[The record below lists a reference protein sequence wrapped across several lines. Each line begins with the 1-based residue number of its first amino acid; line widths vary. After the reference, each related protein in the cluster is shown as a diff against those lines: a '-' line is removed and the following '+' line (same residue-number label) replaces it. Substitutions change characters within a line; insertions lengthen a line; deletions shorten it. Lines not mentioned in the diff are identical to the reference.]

1 MEIVDINSLNEEQ
14 NTEESNEGVQRN
26 GVFAMLKP
34 CCVEL
39 LELLQKPKKHSSSIH
54 SMLELLR
61 KTSPTS
67 LQPCFDYA
75 LFPLLLLLDA
85 AVEDRSQQKVNS
97 EKNIMKSVTHDLPY
111 RVSDSVAEGVLQCL
125 EELLK
130 KCHLGSVAQMVVVL
144 KKLTC
149 AALLSPLEA
158 SEEFREGVIKCYKAI
173 FVNLYPCSDDAC
185 SCKQI
190 SDSPALAENRE
201 FQGHLELSEESKP
214 NECLLEFLRSETAS
228 AAVGHWLSLLLKAA
242 DIEAIRGHHGSSK
255 LRIEAFMTLRIL
267 VAKVGTADALAFF
280 LPGVVSQFS
289 KVLQA
294 SKTSL
299 SGAAGNTEATNQ
311 AIRGLAEYLM
321 IVLEDDANKSSLDMF
336 MDFQSESIMEKG
348 KKAQYVLEELRQLPN
363 KVQGGSIKVEESTS
377 AGVAKKTTNKSGSK
391 EKMSADYLKG
401 NKSFHVDRTKEW
413 VAETSANVDKLLSAT
428 FPSICVHLVKKVR
441 LGILAA
447 INGLLSRCSYTLK
460 ESRLMLLECLC
471 ALAID
476 DSEDVSFTAQEFLE
490 YLFWITQNHQLQL
503 DIAKIFVRLVERL
516 PNVVL
521 GSDEKFALSH
531 ARQLLVVV
539 YYSGPQLIIDHLIH
553 SPVTAA
559 RFLDVFAVCLN
570 QNSVYANSLGKFLSA
585 RPSSLG
591 YLHSLTELKVGTSFI
606 SDCLSIMNTA
616 SPAVPE
622 LTRVQEKDIQ
632 QSDHVLPRMP
642 PWFNGIGSQKLY
654 EALGG
659 VLRLVGLSLADS
671 KGEGSLSVAIDI
683 PLGSLQKLVSEIRKK
698 EYSEESWEHWYRRNG
713 SGLLVR
719 QASTDICILNEM
731 IFGVSEYSVDYFS
744 STFQRAR
751 MHRKVTNNYECAT
764 SNEASWKISL
774 EKVRTQLIDCIGRIL
789 HEYLS
794 PEIWDLPVQHK
805 SSPIHPV
812 GEEDICLH
820 FFRDTAMLHQVI
832 IEGIGI
838 FSMCLG
844 KDFSS
849 CGFLHQSLYLLLENL
864 ISSNVEVRSTSDA
877 VLHVLSSSSGYP
889 TVRNLVLENA
899 DYVIDSICRQLRH
912 LDLNPHVPNVL
923 AAILSYIG
931 IAHEIL
937 PLLEE
942 PMHTVSLELEILGRH
957 QHPNL
962 TGPFLKA
969 VAEIARVSK
978 HESNLLP
985 SKAASFLAHVMSVIS
1000 NEGKQAEFESGGV
1013 SRSCYDDDKNIS
1025 SMESEWENILF
1036 KFNDSR
1042 RYRRTVGSIAGSCI
1056 VTATPLLASQNQ
1068 ATCLVAL
1075 DIVEYGVVALAKV
1088 EEAYKHEKD
1097 TKETIEETLRSK
1109 SFYRLLD
1116 TLDVSDEGSDE
1127 NRLLPAMNK
1136 IWPFLVACIQNKNP
1150 VAARRCLNVISS
1162 SVQICGGDF
1171 FTRRFHTDGF
1181 HFWKLLTTS
1190 PFLRKQNVRDEKAV
1204 LQLPYRNS
1212 ASISSEDSVAEGS
1225 NLKVQVA
1232 LLNMIADLSR
1242 NRRSASALEVVLKKV
1257 SGLVAGVAFSGVM
1270 GLREASLNALGGL
1283 ASIDPDLIWLLVA
1296 DVYYSM
1302 KKKDVPSPP
1311 TSDFPEVS
1319 RLLPP
1324 PLSPKGYLY
1333 VLYGGQS
1340 YGLDIE
1346 VSSVEIVFKKL
1357 QSNVFPCS

>member
-1 MEIVDINSLNEEQ
+1 
-14 NTEESNEGVQRN
+14 
-26 GVFAMLKP
+26 
-34 CCVEL
+34 
-39 LELLQKPKKHSSSIH
+39 
-54 SMLELLR
+54 
-61 KTSPTS
+61 
-67 LQPCFDYA
+67 
-75 LFPLLLLLDA
+75 
-85 AVEDRSQQKVNS
+85 
-97 EKNIMKSVTHDLPY
+97 
-111 RVSDSVAEGVLQCL
+111 
-125 EELLK
+125 
-130 KCHLGSVAQMVVVL
+130 
-144 KKLTC
+144 
-149 AALLSPLEA
+149 
-158 SEEFREGVIKCYKAI
+158 
-173 FVNLYPCSDDAC
+173 
-185 SCKQI
+185 
-190 SDSPALAENRE
+190 
-201 FQGHLELSEESKP
+201 
-214 NECLLEFLRSETAS
+214 
-228 AAVGHWLSLLLKAA
+228 
-242 DIEAIRGHHGSSK
+242 
-255 LRIEAFMTLRIL
+255 MTLRVL

-289 KVLQA
+289 KVLRT

-321 IVLEDDANKSSLDMF
+321 IVLEDDANKSSLVMF
-336 MDFQSESIMEKG
+336 MDFESEIIMEKG
-348 KKAQYVLEELRQLPN
+348 KKAQYILEELRQLPD
-363 KVQGGSIKVEESTS
+363 KVRGGSIEVEESS
-377 AGVAKKTTNKSGSK
+377 SSEVVKKTTYESGSK

-413 VAETSANVDKLLSAT
+413 VAETSTRVDKLLSAT
-428 FPSICVHLVKKVR
+428 FPSICTHLVKKVR

-447 INGLLSRCSYTLK
+447 IKGLLSRCSCTLTK
-460 ESRLMLLECLC
+460 SRLMLLECLC

-476 DSEDVSFTAQEFLE
+476 ESEDVSFTAQEFLE
-490 YLFWITQNHQLQL
+490 YLFWITGNHELQHE
-503 DIAKIFVRLVERL
+503 IAKIFVRLVEKL

-531 ARQLLVVV
+531 ARQLLVVG
-539 YYSGPQLIIDHLIH
+539 YYSGPQLIIDHFIH
-553 SPVTAA
+553 SPVTAV

-570 QNSVYANSLGKFLSA
+570 QNSVYASSIGKFLSA

-591 YLHSLTELKVGTSFI
+591 YLHSLTELKVGTNFI

-616 SPAVPE
+616 SPAVSE
-622 LTRVQEKDIQ
+622 LTMVQEKGIQ
-632 QSDHVLPRMP
+632 QCDHVLPRMP
-642 PWFNGIGSQKLY
+642 PWFNGVGSQKLY

-659 VLRLVGLSLADS
+659 VLRLVGLSVASDS
-671 KGEGSLSVAIDI
+671 KGEGSLSVTIDI
-683 PLGSLQKLVSEIRKK
+683 PLGNLQKLVSELRKK
-698 EYSEESWEHWYRRNG
+698 EYSEENWEDWYRRTG

-719 QASTDICILNEM
+719 QASTAVCILNEM

-751 MHRKVTNNYECAT
+751 MHRKVTNDYECAPA
-764 SNEASWKISL
+764 NEARWKISL
-774 EKVRTQLIDCIGRIL
+774 EKVRSQLIDCIGRIL

-794 PEIWDLPVQHK
+794 PEIWDLPIQHK
-805 SSPIHPV
+805 SSPMHPV
-812 GEEDICLH
+812 GEEDISLH

-849 CGFLHQSLYLLLENL
+849 SGFLHSSLYLLLENL

-942 PMHTVSLELEILGRH
+942 PMHTVSSELEILGRH

-978 HESNLLP
+978 HESNSLP
-985 SKAASFLAHVMSVIS
+985 SKAASYINHVKSLIS
-1000 NEGKQAEFESGGV
+1000 NEGKQAEFKLGGV
-1013 SRSCYDDDKNIS
+1013 SRSCYDDDINIS
-1025 SMESEWENILF
+1025 SLESEWENILF

-1056 VTATPLLASQNQ
+1056 VTAIPLLASQNQ

-1088 EEAYKHEKD
+1088 EEAYKHEND
-1097 TKETIEETLRSK
+1097 IKEAIEETLHSH

-1116 TLDVSDEGSDE
+1116 TLDTSEGSDE

-1171 FTRRFHTDGF
+1171 FTRRFHTDGS
-1181 HFWKLLTTS
+1181 HFWKLLTT
-1190 PFLRKQNVRDEKAV
+1190 PFLRKQNMREEKAV
-1204 LQLPYRNS
+1204 LQLPYRK
-1212 ASISSEDSVAEGS
+1212 ASISSEDSVAESS

-1257 SGLVAGVAFSGVM
+1257 SGIVAGVAFTGVV

-1283 ASIDPDLIWLLVA
+1283 ASMDPDLIWLLVA

-1302 KKKDVPSPP
+1302 KKDMPSPP
-1311 TSDFPEVS
+1311 TSEFPEVS
-1319 RLLPP
+1319 RLLPS

-1340 YGLDIE
+1340 FGFDIE

-1357 QSNVFPCS
+1357 QSNIFTC

>member
-1 MEIVDINSLNEEQ
+1 MEIAYTNSLSEEEKL
-14 NTEESNEGVQRN
+14 EESNEGFQRS
-26 GVFAMLKP
+26 GVFAELKP
-34 CCVEL
+34 YC
-39 LELLQKPKKHSSSIH
+39 LELLQLLQQPKKHSSSIH
-54 SMLELLR
+54 SMFKLLR
-61 KTSPTS
+61 KTPTTS

-85 AVEDRSQQKVNS
+85 AVVDRSQQKVDS
-97 EKNIMKSVTHDLPY
+97 GDTIMMSVTHGLPH
-111 RVSDSVAEGVLQCL
+111 RVSDGVAEGVLQCL

-130 KCHLGSVAQMVVVL
+130 KCHLGSVEQMVVVL

-149 AALLSPLEA
+149 GALLSPLEA
-158 SEEFREGVIKCYKAI
+158 SEEFREGVIKCFKAI
-173 FVNLYPCSDDAC
+173 FMNLYPCSDDAC

-190 SDSPALAENRE
+190 SCSPALAENRE
-201 FQGHLELSEESKP
+201 FQGHLDLRSEESKP

-228 AAVGHWLSLLLKAA
+228 AAVGHWLSLLLRAA
-242 DIEAIRGHHGSSK
+242 DIEAARGHHGSSK
-255 LRIEAFMTLRIL
+255 LRIEAFMTLRVL

-289 KVLQA
+289 KVLRT

-321 IVLEDDANKSSLDMF
+321 IVLEDDANKSSLVMF
-336 MDFQSESIMEKG
+336 MDFESEIIMEKG
-348 KKAQYVLEELRQLPN
+348 KKAQYILEELRQLPD
-363 KVQGGSIKVEESTS
+363 KVRGGSIEVEESS
-377 AGVAKKTTNKSGSK
+377 SSEVVKKTTYESGSK

-413 VAETSANVDKLLSAT
+413 VAETSTRVDKLLSAT
-428 FPSICVHLVKKVR
+428 FPSICTHLVKKVR

-447 INGLLSRCSYTLK
+447 IKGLLSRCSCTLTK
-460 ESRLMLLECLC
+460 SRLMLLECLC

-476 DSEDVSFTAQEFLE
+476 ESEDVSFTAQEFLE
-490 YLFWITQNHQLQL
+490 YLFWITGNHELQHE
-503 DIAKIFVRLVERL
+503 IAKIFVRLVEKL

-531 ARQLLVVV
+531 ARQLLVVG
-539 YYSGPQLIIDHLIH
+539 YYSGPQLIIDHFIH
-553 SPVTAA
+553 SPVTAV

-570 QNSVYANSLGKFLSA
+570 QNSVYASSIGKFLSA

-591 YLHSLTELKVGTSFI
+591 YLHSLTELKVGTNFI

-616 SPAVPE
+616 SPAVSE
-622 LTRVQEKDIQ
+622 LTMVQEKGIQ
-632 QSDHVLPRMP
+632 QCDHVLPRMP
-642 PWFNGIGSQKLY
+642 PWFNGVGSQKLY

-659 VLRLVGLSLADS
+659 VLRLVGLSVASDS
-671 KGEGSLSVAIDI
+671 KGEGSLSVTIDI
-683 PLGSLQKLVSEIRKK
+683 PLGNLQKLVSELRKK
-698 EYSEESWEHWYRRNG
+698 EYSEENWEDWYRRTG

-719 QASTDICILNEM
+719 QASTAVCILNEM

-751 MHRKVTNNYECAT
+751 MHRKVTNDYECAPA
-764 SNEASWKISL
+764 NEARWKISL
-774 EKVRTQLIDCIGRIL
+774 EKVRSQLIDCIGRIL

-794 PEIWDLPVQHK
+794 PEIWDLPIQHK
-805 SSPIHPV
+805 SSPMHPV
-812 GEEDICLH
+812 GEEDISLH

-849 CGFLHQSLYLLLENL
+849 SGFLHSSLYLLLENL

-942 PMHTVSLELEILGRH
+942 PMHTVSSELEILGRH

-978 HESNLLP
+978 HESNSLP
-985 SKAASFLAHVMSVIS
+985 SKAASYINHVKSLIS
-1000 NEGKQAEFESGGV
+1000 NEGKQAEFKLGGV
-1013 SRSCYDDDKNIS
+1013 SRSCYDDDINIS
-1025 SMESEWENILF
+1025 SLESEWENILF

-1056 VTATPLLASQNQ
+1056 VTAIPLLASQNQ

-1075 DIVEYGVVALAKV
+1075 DIVEVLCS
-1088 EEAYKHEKD
+1088 H
-1097 TKETIEETLRSK
+1097 TLK
-1109 SFYRLLD
+1109 F
-1116 TLDVSDEGSDE
+1116 
-1127 NRLLPAMNK
+1127 
-1136 IWPFLVACIQNKNP
+1136 
-1150 VAARRCLNVISS
+1150 
-1162 SVQICGGDF
+1162 GG
-1171 FTRRFHTDGF
+1171 
-1181 HFWKLLTTS
+1181 
-1190 PFLRKQNVRDEKAV
+1190 
-1204 LQLPYRNS
+1204 
-1212 ASISSEDSVAEGS
+1212 
-1225 NLKVQVA
+1225 NLITV
-1232 LLNMIADLSR
+1232 
-1242 NRRSASALEVVLKKV
+1242 
-1257 SGLVAGVAFSGVM
+1257 
-1270 GLREASLNALGGL
+1270 
-1283 ASIDPDLIWLLVA
+1283 
-1296 DVYYSM
+1296 
-1302 KKKDVPSPP
+1302 
-1311 TSDFPEVS
+1311 
-1319 RLLPP
+1319 
-1324 PLSPKGYLY
+1324 
-1333 VLYGGQS
+1333 
-1340 YGLDIE
+1340 
-1346 VSSVEIVFKKL
+1346 
-1357 QSNVFPCS
+1357 

>member
-1 MEIVDINSLNEEQ
+1 MADTNYFSEEEKL
-14 NTEESNEGVQRN
+14 EEANEGFRS
-26 GVFAMLKP
+26 GVF
-34 CCVEL
+34 VEL
-39 LELLQKPKKHSSSIH
+39 KAYCLELLQLLQFPKKRSSSIH
-54 SMLELLR
+54 SLFELLR
-61 KTSPTS
+61 KTPTTS
-67 LQPCFDYA
+67 LQHCFDYV

-85 AVEDRSQQKVNS
+85 AVVDRSQQKVDSGENS
-97 EKNIMKSVTHDLPY
+97 MMSVSHELPH
-111 RVSDSVAEGVLQCL
+111 RVSDCVAEGVLQCL

-130 KCHLGSVAQMVVVL
+130 KCRLGSVEQMVVVL

-149 AALLSPLEA
+149 GALLSPLEA
-158 SEEFREGVIKCYKAI
+158 SEEFREGIIKCFKAI
-173 FVNLYPCSDDAC
+173 FMNLYPCPNDAC
-185 SCKQI
+185 SCKKI
-190 SDSPALAENRE
+190 SGSPALAENRE
-201 FQGHLELSEESKP
+201 FQGHLDVLSEESKP

-242 DIEAIRGHHGSSK
+242 DIEAARGHHGSSK

-289 KVLQA
+289 KVLRA
-294 SKTSL
+294 SKTTL

-321 IVLEDDANKSSLDMF
+321 IVLEDDANKSSLVMF
-336 MDFQSESIMEKG
+336 MDFQSEIIMEKG
-348 KKAQYVLEELRQLPN
+348 KKAQYILEELRQLPN
-363 KVQGGSIKVEESTS
+363 KVRGGSIMVEECSS
-377 AGVAKKTTNKSGSK
+377 AEVAKKTTYESGSK

-401 NKSFHVDRTKEW
+401 NNSFHVDRTKEW
-413 VAETSANVDKLLSAT
+413 VAQTSTHVDKLLRAT
-428 FPSICVHLVKKVR
+428 FPYICLHLVKKVR

-447 INGLLSRCSYTLK
+447 IKGLLSRCSCTLK
-460 ESRLMLLECLC
+460 ESRSMLLECLC
-471 ALAID
+471 TLAID
-476 DSEDVSFTAQEFLE
+476 ESEDVSFTAQEFLE
-490 YLFWITQNHQLQL
+490 YLFGITGNHQLQH
-503 DIAKIFVRLVERL
+503 DIAKIFVRLVEKL

-521 GSDEKFALSH
+521 GTDEKFALSH
-531 ARQLLVVV
+531 ARQLLVVA

-553 SPVTAA
+553 SPVTAV

-570 QNSVYANSLGKFLSA
+570 QNSVYACSIGKFLSA

-591 YLHSLTELKVGTSFI
+591 YLHSLTELKVGTNFI
-606 SDCLSIMNTA
+606 SDCISIMNTA
-616 SPAVPE
+616 SPAVSE
-622 LTRVQEKDIQ
+622 LTMVQKKDMQ
-632 QSDHVLPRMP
+632 QRNHVLPRMP
-642 PWFNGIGSQKLY
+642 PWFNGIGNQKLY

-659 VLRLVGLSLADS
+659 VLRLVGLSLASDS
-671 KGEGSLSVAIDI
+671 KGEGSLSVTIDI
-683 PLGSLQKLVSEIRKK
+683 PLGNLQKLVSELRKK
-698 EYSEESWEHWYRRNG
+698 EYSEENWEYWYRRTG
-713 SGLLVR
+713 SGQLVR
-719 QASTDICILNEM
+719 QASTAVCILNEM

-751 MHRKVTNNYECAT
+751 MHRKVTSDYESVT
-764 SNEASWKISL
+764 TNEASWKVPL
-774 EKVRTQLIDCIGRIL
+774 EKVRAQLIDCIGRVL

-794 PEIWDLPVQHK
+794 PEIWDLPTQHK
-805 SSPIHPV
+805 SSPMHSA
-812 GEEDICLH
+812 GEDDISLH

-844 KDFSS
+844 KYFSS
-849 CGFLHQSLYLLLENL
+849 CGFLHSSLYLLLENL
-864 ISSNVEVRSTSDA
+864 ISSNAEVRSTSDA
-877 VLHVLSSSSGYP
+877 ILHVLSSSSGYP

-942 PMHTVSLELEILGRH
+942 PMHKVSSELEILGRH

-978 HESNLLP
+978 HESNSLP
-985 SKAASFLAHVMSVIS
+985 SKAASYTSHVKSLIS
-1000 NEGKQAEFESGGV
+1000 NGEKQAGGV
-1013 SRSCYDDDKNIS
+1013 SRSCHDDDINIS
-1025 SMESEWENILF
+1025 SLESEWENILF
-1036 KFNDSR
+1036 KLNDSR

-1056 VTATPLLASQNQ
+1056 VTAIPLLASQNQ
-1068 ATCLVAL
+1068 ATCFVAL
-1075 DIVEYGVVALAKV
+1075 DIVEYGVAALAKV

-1097 TKETIEETLRSK
+1097 IKEAIEETLHSH

-1116 TLDVSDEGSDE
+1116 TLDVSEEASDE

-1150 VAARRCLNVISS
+1150 VVARRCLNVISS

-1171 FTRRFHTDGF
+1171 FTRRFHTDGS
-1181 HFWKLLTTS
+1181 HFWKLLTSS
-1190 PFLRKQNVRDEKAV
+1190 PFIRKQKVREEKAV
-1204 LQLPYRNS
+1204 LQLPYRKT
-1212 ASISSEDSVAEGS
+1212 SISSEDSVAEGS

-1257 SGLVAGVAFSGVM
+1257 SGLVAGVAFSGVV

-1283 ASIDPDLIWLLVA
+1283 ASMDPDLIWLLVA
-1296 DVYYSM
+1296 DVYYSI
-1302 KKKDVPSPP
+1302 KKDVPLPP
-1311 TSDFPEVS
+1311 TSEFPEQ
-1319 RLLPP
+1319 L
-1324 PLSPKGYLY
+1324 
-1333 VLYGGQS
+1333 
-1340 YGLDIE
+1340 
-1346 VSSVEIVFKKL
+1346 
-1357 QSNVFPCS
+1357 

>member
-1 MEIVDINSLNEEQ
+1 MADTNYFSEEEKL
-14 NTEESNEGVQRN
+14 EEANEGFRS
-26 GVFAMLKP
+26 GVF
-34 CCVEL
+34 VEL
-39 LELLQKPKKHSSSIH
+39 KAYCLELLQLLQFPKKRSSSIH
-54 SMLELLR
+54 SLFELLR
-61 KTSPTS
+61 KTPTTS
-67 LQPCFDYA
+67 LQHCFDYV

-85 AVEDRSQQKVNS
+85 AVVDRSQQKVDSGENS
-97 EKNIMKSVTHDLPY
+97 MMSVSHELPH
-111 RVSDSVAEGVLQCL
+111 RVSDCVAEGVLQCL

-130 KCHLGSVAQMVVVL
+130 KCRLGSVEQMVVVL

-149 AALLSPLEA
+149 GALLSPLEA
-158 SEEFREGVIKCYKAI
+158 SEEFREGIIKCFKAI
-173 FVNLYPCSDDAC
+173 FMNLYPCPNDAC

-190 SDSPALAENRE
+190 SGSPALAENRE
-201 FQGHLELSEESKP
+201 FQGHLDVLSEESKP

-242 DIEAIRGHHGSSK
+242 DIEAARGHHGSSK

-289 KVLQA
+289 KVLRA
-294 SKTSL
+294 SKTTL

-321 IVLEDDANKSSLDMF
+321 IVLEDDANKSSLVMF
-336 MDFQSESIMEKG
+336 MDFQSEIIMEKG
-348 KKAQYVLEELRQLPN
+348 KKAQYILEELRQLPN
-363 KVQGGSIKVEESTS
+363 KVRGGSIMVEECSS
-377 AGVAKKTTNKSGSK
+377 AEVAKKTTYESGSK

-401 NKSFHVDRTKEW
+401 NNSFHVDRTKEW
-413 VAETSANVDKLLSAT
+413 VAQTSTHVDKLLRAT
-428 FPSICVHLVKKVR
+428 FPYICLHLVKKVR

-447 INGLLSRCSYTLK
+447 IKGLLSRCSCTLK
-460 ESRLMLLECLC
+460 ESRSMLLECLC
-471 ALAID
+471 TLAID
-476 DSEDVSFTAQEFLE
+476 ESEDVSFTAQEFLE
-490 YLFWITQNHQLQL
+490 YLFGITGNHQLQH
-503 DIAKIFVRLVERL
+503 DIAKIFVRLVEKL

-521 GSDEKFALSH
+521 GTDEKFALSH
-531 ARQLLVVV
+531 ARQLLVVA

-553 SPVTAA
+553 SPVTAV

-570 QNSVYANSLGKFLSA
+570 QNSVYACSIGKFLSA

-591 YLHSLTELKVGTSFI
+591 YLHSLTELKVGTNFI
-606 SDCLSIMNTA
+606 SDCISIMNTA
-616 SPAVPE
+616 SPAVSE
-622 LTRVQEKDIQ
+622 LTMVQKKDMQ
-632 QSDHVLPRMP
+632 QRNHVLPRMP
-642 PWFNGIGSQKLY
+642 PWFNGIGNQKLY

-659 VLRLVGLSLADS
+659 VLRLVGLSLASDS
-671 KGEGSLSVAIDI
+671 KGEGSLSVTIDI
-683 PLGSLQKLVSEIRKK
+683 PLGNLQKLVSELRKN
-698 EYSEESWEHWYRRNG
+698 EYSEENWEYWYRRTG
-713 SGLLVR
+713 SGQLVR
-719 QASTDICILNEM
+719 QASTAVCILNEM

-751 MHRKVTNNYECAT
+751 MHRKVTSDYESVT
-764 SNEASWKISL
+764 TNEASWKVPL
-774 EKVRTQLIDCIGRIL
+774 EKVRAQLIDCIGRVL

-794 PEIWDLPVQHK
+794 PEIWDLPTQHK
-805 SSPIHPV
+805 SSPMHSA
-812 GEEDICLH
+812 GEDDISLH
-820 FFRDTAMLHQVI
+820 FFRDTAMLHQ
-832 IEGIGI
+832 
-838 FSMCLG
+838 
-844 KDFSS
+844 
-849 CGFLHQSLYLLLENL
+849 NL
-864 ISSNVEVRSTSDA
+864 ISSNAEVRSTSDA
-877 VLHVLSSSSGYP
+877 ILHVLSSSSGYP

-912 LDLNPHVPNVL
+912 LDLNSHVPNVL

-942 PMHTVSLELEILGRH
+942 PMHKVSSELEILGRH

-978 HESNLLP
+978 HESNSLP
-985 SKAASFLAHVMSVIS
+985 SKAASYTSHVKSLIS
-1000 NEGKQAEFESGGV
+1000 NGEKQAGGV
-1013 SRSCYDDDKNIS
+1013 SRSCHDDDINIS
-1025 SMESEWENILF
+1025 SLESEWENILF
-1036 KFNDSR
+1036 KLNDSR

-1056 VTATPLLASQNQ
+1056 VTAIPLLASQNQ
-1068 ATCLVAL
+1068 ATCFVAL
-1075 DIVEYGVVALAKV
+1075 DIVEYGVAALAKV

-1097 TKETIEETLRSK
+1097 IKEAIEETLHSH

-1116 TLDVSDEGSDE
+1116 TLDVSEEASDE

-1150 VAARRCLNVISS
+1150 VVARRCLNVISS

-1171 FTRRFHTDGF
+1171 FTRRFHTDGS
-1181 HFWKLLTTS
+1181 HFWKLLTSS
-1190 PFLRKQNVRDEKAV
+1190 PFIRKQKVREEKAV
-1204 LQLPYRNS
+1204 LQLPYRNT
-1212 ASISSEDSVAEGS
+1212 SISSEDSVAEGS

-1257 SGLVAGVAFSGVM
+1257 SGLVAGVAFSGVV

-1283 ASIDPDLIWLLVA
+1283 ASMDPDLIWLLVA
-1296 DVYYSM
+1296 DVYYSI
-1302 KKKDVPSPP
+1302 KKDVPLPP
-1311 TSDFPEVS
+1311 TSEFPEVS

-1340 YGLDIE
+1340 YGFDIE
-1346 VSSVEIVFKKL
+1346 ISSVEIVFKKL
-1357 QSNVFPCS
+1357 QSNIFTC